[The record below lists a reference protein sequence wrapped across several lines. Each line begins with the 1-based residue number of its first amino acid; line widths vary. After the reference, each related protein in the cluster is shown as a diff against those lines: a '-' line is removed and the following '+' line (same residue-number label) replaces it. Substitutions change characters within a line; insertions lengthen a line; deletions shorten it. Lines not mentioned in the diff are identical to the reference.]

1 MAPLM
6 TKAGFLGRVERLLRS
21 SDRSSGLEKQGVTEL
36 ECRFDGIAGDCHA
49 GLTRQSDSRTLQLYR
64 RGTAIR
70 NVRQVTLVSA
80 EELAEIASLLGIPE
94 VRPEWLGA
102 NLMATG
108 IPELTLLPPSTRLQ
122 FPSGCTLVV
131 DMENAPCRQVAEVIA
146 REHPAEARQFVLAA
160 IHKRG
165 VTAWVEREGVIGHG
179 DSIELWLPPQRI
191 YVHDRPHPARPG
203 RHEAGERDEK
213 PARQSG

>member
-1 MAPLM
+1 M
-6 TKAGFLGRVERLLRS
+6 TQAGFLGRVERLLRS
-21 SDRSSGLEKQGVTEL
+21 ADQSPGLEKQGVIEV

-49 GLTRQSDSRTLQLYR
+49 GLTRLSDSRTLQLYR

-80 EELAEIASLLGIPE
+80 EELAEIASLIGIPE

-102 NLMATG
+102 NLMITG

-146 REHPAEARQFVLAA
+146 REHPAEALRFVHAA
-160 IHKRG
+160 RHKRG
-165 VTAWVEREGVIGHG
+165 VTAWVEREGMIGQG
-179 DSIELWLPPQRI
+179 DSIALWLPPQRI
-191 YVHDRPHPARPG
+191 YVHDRPHRVRPG
-203 RHEAGERDEK
+203 RHDAGETDEK
-213 PARQSG
+213 RARGSG